1 MKNTWVMMA
10 ACLMGGLSVQAKGV
24 KICFEAETAE
34 RCEAP
39 MAVVSNGIEG
49 ASGAYLEIPEGAGN
63 PPKLEAGKAV
73 FTVEVPE
80 DGLFTLWCR
89 VWWEGECSNSFNVTV
104 DQVPGLAHHP
114 AAQTREGQAHAHLP
128 QPRGRRAARP
138 GSAQRG
144 QALRAGRDRTRGNA
158 PMTLP
163 RLHTPLRTAFRW
175 GALLTLCAAPTQW
188 TLIQNPRLGP
198 ADVLLAV
205 TAGLWGLDI
214 LLTRDWRR
222 LRAARPHWTHL
233 LFVLCAGAAV
243 FAAADKKEAVK
254 ELIQLI
260 EYFIVGAMVFAEML
274 KDKGKRINED
284 SETGVEKRFPFI
296 LYPLAFILLLA
307 AVQYFSPDGHPTIR
321 LFAEKKTLDI
331 IVNVLSGW
339 ESPLLVGGTFG
350 NRNVLGGFL
359 ALALPLC
366 FWSILRPS
374 EKSSRMNTDEHG
386 FCSSIRV
393 HPCPSVVPR
402 ILCLALL
409 LLGFTVNLSG
419 ASYWAVAGAIA
430 AMAAARGAKWFIP
443 VAAALV
449 LWQGLVLPH
458 LPRENDLCHYESV
471 ALYDDAGQ
479 PTRRYPEWQAAAS
492 MILTHPWL
500 GVGPGNYQ
508 KRVGQYYGQVPNA
521 TGPAEP
527 DIQNLYLVLGASCGL
542 PALLAFL
549 AVLSTALVA
558 AVKAGRPGAA
568 GAVAAFAL
576 TAVWHPLLVRGIGLP
591 LVFVLALSRHMAQEK
606 AKDGR

>member
-1 MKNTWVMMA
+1 
-10 ACLMGGLSVQAKGV
+10 
-24 KICFEAETAE
+24 
-34 RCEAP
+34 
-39 MAVVSNGIEG
+39 
-49 ASGAYLEIPEGAGN
+49 
-63 PPKLEAGKAV
+63 
-73 FTVEVPE
+73 
-80 DGLFTLWCR
+80 
-89 VWWEGECSNSFNVTV
+89 
-104 DQVPGLAHHP
+104 
-114 AAQTREGQAHAHLP
+114 
-128 QPRGRRAARP
+128 
-138 GSAQRG
+138 
-144 QALRAGRDRTRGNA
+144 
-158 PMTLP
+158 MTLP

-198 ADVLLAV
+198 ADVLLAA
-205 TAGLWGLDI
+205 TAGLWGLDV

-260 EYFIVGAMVFAEML
+260 EYFIVGAMVFGEML

-307 AVQYFSPDGHPTIR
+307 AVQYFSPDGSPTI
-321 LFAEKKTLDI
+321 LPFVEKKTLDI
-331 IVNVLSGW
+331 IVNVLGGW

-366 FWSILRPS
+366 FWGVLRPVPPLA
-374 EKSSRMNTDEHG
+374 RM
-386 FCSSIRV
+386 RV
-393 HPCPSVVPR
+393 GPCGILTSTTVLLLAGCGLRPR
-402 ILCLALL
+402 DAERQGRALCAALL
-409 LLGFTVNLSG
+409 LGGLALNLSG
-419 ASYWAVAGAIA
+419 ASYWAVAIVVA
-430 AMAAARGAKWFIP
+430 AMAAVRGLRTFIP

-549 AVLSTALVA
+549 AVLATAA
-558 AVKAGRPGAA
+558 GSAVRTGRFGAA